1 METEYKPSVFGLFG
15 VTLAGICVFALY
27 YQTLT
32 WMQRPET
39 YSADPKREKI
49 VLSVDDAYE
58 TGKGRMIYKGLD
70 GKSGFKMGVVIFDLD
85 PDQIYIRRI
94 GLDHGKQG
102 FRLLGNRFRLINA
115 NKRKIRLWREKE
127 DGPALAMNH
136 IDPTSELD
144 VRHLGPKVIFGP

>member
-1 METEYKPSVFGLFG
+1 METEYKPNVFGLFG

-70 GKSGFKMGVVIFDLD
+70 GKS
-85 PDQIYIRRI
+85 
-94 GLDHGKQG
+94 
-102 FRLLGNRFRLINA
+102 
-115 NKRKIRLWREKE
+115 
-127 DGPALAMNH
+127 
-136 IDPTSELD
+136 
-144 VRHLGPKVIFGP
+144 